1 MRPINR
7 LEVFMGKCKNRW
19 MELARVPLLSFGLT
33 CSLILAPAHAAADAV
48 TVPEGTEIVLQL
60 NKSLSTKD
68 NREGDVFDAYVV
80 EPVYS
85 GERIS
90 IPRGS
95 VISGSISRITRPGR
109 FKGKAVIHLIF
120 QSIQIPGRGEI
131 PIRAS
136 LDHIDSGG
144 NADIY
149 TENVLADAIPAARG
163 VGGIPGNSLTG
174 TSPGITNVFWTRDK
188 ELEIHR
194 GATMRITLKQDL
206 QIPLKTTPA
215 GEVTADHQE

>member
-1 MRPINR
+1 MK
-7 LEVFMGKCKNRW
+7 KCKNRL
-19 MELARVPLLSFGLT
+19 MKLTPVPLFGFGLI
-33 CSLILAPAHAAADAV
+33 CGLLLQPVHAAEDGV
-48 TVPEGTEIVLQL
+48 KVPEGTEITLQL

-68 NREGDVFDAYVV
+68 NREGDAFDAYVV

-109 FKGKAVIHLIF
+109 FKGKAVIQLLF
-120 QSIQIPGRGEI
+120 QSIEIPGRGEI
-131 PIRAS
+131 PIHAS

-144 NADIY
+144 NEDIY
-149 TENVLADAIPAARG
+149 TENVLPGAGPAAKSAP
-163 VGGIPGNSLTG
+163 GIAGNSLAGTG
-174 TSPGITNVFWTRDK
+174 RGIANVFWTRGR

-194 GATMRITLKQDL
+194 GATMRISLKQEL
-206 QIPLKTTPA
+206 QIPSKTSPSEQTTKNA
-215 GEVTADHQE
+215 GE

>member
-1 MRPINR
+1 MN
-7 LEVFMGKCKNRW
+7 KCKNMLMR
-19 MELARVPLLSFGLT
+19 LIPLPVLGLGLV
-33 CSLILAPAHAAADAV
+33 CGLFLQPVRAAEDGV
-48 TVPEGTEIVLQL
+48 KVIEGTEITLQL

-68 NREGDVFDAYVV
+68 NREGDLFDAYVV

-85 GERIS
+85 GDRIS

-109 FKGKAVIHLIF
+109 FKGKAVIHLLF

-131 PIRAS
+131 PIHAS

-144 NADIY
+144 NMDIY
-149 TENVLADAIPAARG
+149 TENLLAGAGPAAKGAGGLRG
-163 VGGIPGNSLTG
+163 NGLTG
-174 TSPGITNVFWTRDK
+174 TNPGIPNVFWTRGK

-194 GATMRITLKQDL
+194 GATMRISLKQEL
-206 QIPLKTTPA
+206 NIPLKNMPA
-215 GEVTADHQE
+215 GQDTANTGN

>member
-1 MRPINR
+1 MN
-7 LEVFMGKCKNRW
+7 KCKNGL
-19 MELARVPLLSFGLT
+19 MHLASIPLLGFGLIAGM
-33 CSLILAPAHAAADAV
+33 LLQPARAAEDGV
-48 TVPEGTEIVLQL
+48 TVPEGTEITLQL

-85 GERIS
+85 GDRIT

-109 FKGKAVIHLIF
+109 FKGKAVIHLLF
-120 QSIQIPGRGEI
+120 QSIEVPGRGEI
-131 PIRAS
+131 PIHAS

-144 NADIY
+144 NTDIY
-149 TENVLADAIPAARG
+149 TENLLAGSGTDAKSAG
-163 VGGIPGNSLTG
+163 QMPGNNLTG
-174 TSPGITNVFWTRDK
+174 PGGGITNVFWTRGK

-194 GATMRITLKQDL
+194 GATMRISLKQEL
-206 QIPLKTTPA
+206 KIPLKASPA
-215 GEVTADHQE
+215 GQIPADPRQ